1 MKFIASAC
9 ILALGV
15 SAIKIEYD
23 DSSWDDDY
31 IQPLWILAQV
41 DGYAS

>member
-23 DSSWDDDY
+23 DSWDDDY
-31 IQPLWILAQV
+31 IMAQV